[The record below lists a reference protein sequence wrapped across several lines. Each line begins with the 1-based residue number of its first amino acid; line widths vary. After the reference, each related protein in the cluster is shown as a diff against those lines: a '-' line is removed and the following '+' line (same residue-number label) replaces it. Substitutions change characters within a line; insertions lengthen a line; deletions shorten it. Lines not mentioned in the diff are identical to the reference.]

1 MADVFEQHCLNLQNL
16 CRICG
21 GYIRKDP
28 VMVNTIHE
36 RIAEAFH
43 IDTSSDNPVVHP
55 PKICLACYSTM
66 INIKKRQTT
75 TILKIWP
82 WYEHSNDCM
91 TCSHTLKVKKGGRKL
106 KKPKLGRPKAGTKIW
121 SRSIFDLL
129 SEKSPIVDFD
139 TNLAAFHFQREFN
152 GHLELCICKIC
163 QKILKTPLI
172 LRQCEH
178 VFCLKCIADKL
189 QGKYENSTKCPVCS
203 TPILISDL
211 GHSKNSY
218 NLLGCLKIQCS
229 NHCGE
234 LFKVEETIRKKIMN

>member
-21 GYIRKDP
+21 GYIQKDP

-55 PKICLACYSTM
+55 PKICLACYATM
-66 INIKKRQTT
+66 TNIKKRQTT
-75 TILKIWP
+75 TLKIWP
-82 WYEHSNDCM
+82 WYEHSNDCV

-106 KKPKLGRPKAGTKIW
+106 KKPNLGRPKADTKIW

-163 QKILKTPLI
+163 QNILKTPLI
-172 LRQCEH
+172 L
-178 VFCLKCIADKL
+178 
-189 QGKYENSTKCPVCS
+189 
-203 TPILISDL
+203 
-211 GHSKNSY
+211 
-218 NLLGCLKIQCS
+218 
-229 NHCGE
+229 
-234 LFKVEETIRKKIMN
+234 